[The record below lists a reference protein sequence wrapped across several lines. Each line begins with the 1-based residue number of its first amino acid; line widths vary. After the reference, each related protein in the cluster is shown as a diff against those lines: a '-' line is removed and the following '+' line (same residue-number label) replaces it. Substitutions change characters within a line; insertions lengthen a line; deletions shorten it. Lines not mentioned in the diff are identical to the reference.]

1 MFHEPQQPAGPAHG
15 APIFGSLAEQMS
27 HRRPKVPLFTPY
39 RYMDNRVDLDQK
51 FTHSVSNM
59 RNGQLGANAA
69 ACATNHDDAANAAA
83 SSHASLGPLR
93 RRGGWKPSE
102 EQRDLSSLRQA
113 EAAAAVAPA
122 ASSALAGLTSSTGG
136 GRATPSSFPNGATL
150 GWVPSGNPLE
160 AIWQVRTPTMGFV
173 CPLFNKI
180 LIN

>member
-1 MFHEPQQPAGPAHG
+1 
-15 APIFGSLAEQMS
+15 
-27 HRRPKVPLFTPY
+27 
-39 RYMDNRVDLDQK
+39 
-51 FTHSVSNM
+51 M
-59 RNGQLGANAA
+59 RNANAA
-69 ACATNHDDAANAAA
+69 AYATNHDDAANAAA

-160 AIWQVRTPTMGFV
+160 AIWQVRKPTMGFV
-173 CPLFNKI
+173 CPLF
-180 LIN
+180 